1 MKRRLKY
8 CMLVLLCAIFLLPI
22 ILTIVSSIKSNQ
34 ELEMTLAPILK
45 DEKGYAS
52 LTFLP
57 VYPTLIH
64 YIRLLFF
71 TPAFYVTFYNS
82 IKFVIWILL
91 GQFVIAVPSAW
102 AFSHF
107 QFRGKN
113 ALFFLYVML
122 MIFPFQVTML
132 SQYLVLHALNLLN
145 THLAI
150 ILPGIFSTFP
160 VFLCFRGFEQI
171 PEEMFEAARMD
182 GASELKQFFY
192 IGIPLGKNGI
202 LSCMILNFLEYWN
215 LCEQPLAFLKDK
227 ALWPLSIYLPEI
239 GMENAGL
246 AFSAATIVMIP
257 SAFVFIS
264 GQQYLEAGIVAS
276 AVKE

>member
-1 MKRRLKY
+1 
-8 CMLVLLCAIFLLPI
+8 MLWMVPIVFLLPVF
-22 ILTIVSSIKSNQ
+22 LTLVSSIKSSQ
-34 ELEMTLAPILK
+34 ELNMSLAPIIK
-45 DEKGYAS
+45 GQEGYAF
-52 LTFLP
+52 LTPLP
-57 VYPTLIH
+57 VYPTLKH
-64 YIRLLFF
+64 YIQLLLF

-82 IKFVIWILL
+82 VKLVGCILV
-91 GQFVIAVPSAW
+91 GQLVIAVPSAW
-102 AFSHF
+102 AFSRF
-107 QFRGKN
+107 RFRGKN
-113 ALFFLYVML
+113 ILFVIYVIL

-171 PEEMFEAARMD
+171 PEEMMEAARMD
-182 GASELKQFFY
+182 GASEFCQFLY

-215 LCEQPLAFLKDK
+215 LCEQPLAFLEDK
-227 ALWPLSIYLPEI
+227 VLWPLSIYLPEM
-239 GMENAGL
+239 GMEQVGL
-246 AFSAATIVMIP
+246 AFSAAVIVMVP
-257 SAFVFIS
+257 STFIFIL